1 MDEDKKQRL
10 LMAKRAVMMGR
21 IVTYN
26 DAPYI
31 PIELTT
37 RYQNGE
43 WVYGVTLVDAGQ
55 PRSVVHAGM
64 DKIDWGD
71 GKNELKAP

>member
-1 MDEDKKQRL
+1 MDTETKRL
-10 LMAKRAVMMGR
+10 LLLAKRAVMVSSV
-21 IVTYN
+21 VTYN

-64 DKIDWGD
+64 DKIDWGKD
-71 GKNELKAP
+71 DRNI

>member
-1 MDEDKKQRL
+1 MTDDERQRL
-10 LMAKRAVMMGR
+10 LMAKRAVQVGL
-21 IVTYN
+21 IVWYN

>member
-1 MDEDKKQRL
+1 MTDEDRKWL

-21 IVTYN
+21 VVAYN
-26 DAPYI
+26 GAPYI

-37 RYQNGE
+37 RYQSGE
-43 WVYGVTLVDAGQ
+43 WIYGVTLVDAGQ

-64 DKIDWGD
+64 DKIDWGKD
-71 GKNELKAP
+71 E